1 MDLSVPL
8 RFQYRKSAA
17 KRSETLRGCGVFG
30 LVSIRFAIGRRRIG
44 KGGSVSPCGCTPFAG
59 MEGMG
64 RPVATI
70 MRGAAAMRDDEGPGE
85 PSGRLAAFD

>member
-1 MDLSVPL
+1 MNMPVPARL
-8 RFQYRKSAA
+8 ECRKSAA
-17 KRSETLRGCGVFG
+17 KRSETLRSRGVFG
-30 LVSIRFAIGRRRIG
+30 LVSVRCATGRRRIG
-44 KGGSVSPCGCTPFAG
+44 KGRIVSPCGWTTFAG

-70 MRGAAAMRDDEGPGE
+70 MRGAAAMRNDEGPGG